1 MITINE
7 LNNLKQ
13 KTMSNGYYVQIE
25 PRHLKELLDSY
36 ECDEDDDDTY
46 ENYKKLAN

>member
-13 KTMSNGYYVQIE
+13 RTYINRNVDVSPE
-25 PRHLKELLDSY
+25 TLRELIDSY
-36 ECDEDDDDTY
+36 QESHEGDDDTY